1 MKILFSIILNALILY
16 IIVILLGEN
25 TKEGISAGV
34 TLGCGESCSPNSI
47 EAWKTFLIGGIILGL
62 INILVKPILK
72 ILSFPLYILS
82 LGLIGIVINAIILGL
97 LTYVLNDILQ
107 IPGVGYT
114 INSWVN
120 FIIAVAIFT
129 ILNMF
134 YSLLF
139 FKK

>member
-16 IIVILLGEN
+16 IIVILLWEN
-25 TKEGISAGV
+25 TKEWISAWV
-34 TLGCGESCSPNSI
+34 TLWCWESCSPNSI
-47 EAWKTFLIGGIILGL
+47 EAWKTFLIWWIILWL

-82 LGLIGIVINAIILGL
+82 LGLIWIVINAIILWL

-107 IPGVGYT
+107 IPWVWYT